1 MKIKPVFLLILGLF
15 NALSVSATT
24 AKWLVPP
31 QYDTISY
38 YSNDLF
44 KCTKNGKIQLVD
56 LSGRLLLP
64 SEADSI
70 TDFSEGYA
78 LVLDR
83 EGKNLRIKGL
93 FPEERGHRFIPVEG
107 KYYAS
112 FYSHFSEGYL
122 VVSDSTERF
131 GYLNVN
137 AVLVLNCQYLKAR
150 PFVKGWASVV
160 VAKGG
165 TRYINK
171 QGKYLTIHGF
181 HFGLLSQGTSFNEKG
196 EALVCHT
203 KKDGQKDFAVI
214 NTKGRVER
222 GFSRTDKDPIRE
234 YDFAFDEEGKGFIP
248 VVNARPSF
256 DSTIVVFS
264 SDGLYGYEKEEQTI
278 LPPQFA
284 YAGNCA
290 DDCAIVALDGKY
302 GIIVFV
308 DGSFYASFDAQYI
321 TLRSGKPLQLCLTLD
336 IPENINQDSLDVK
349 LDNGSGELL
358 YIVLDEDNSYTFLP
372 RLDKKRRN
380 CTIRIEVIAE
390 RLLLWEKTIEK
401 TIDNK
406 SIVDFGAPAKTTEYA
421 NADNLLTVKST
432 VSNNSNASVKVSV
445 SFATPTFEKG
455 SKNSVVSDLNFG
467 ETLAPAEKKE
477 FVLTFRVENLETI
490 KLTMT
495 VKANQRL
502 VGSKSAN
509 IVLKPFDL

>member
-1 MKIKPVFLLILGLF
+1 MILGLF

-24 AKWLVPP
+24 AKWLVSP

-44 KCTKNGKIQLVD
+44 KCTKNGKIQIVD
-56 LSGRLLLP
+56 LLGNQLLP

-83 EGKNLRIKGL
+83 EGQNLRIKGL
-93 FPEERGHRFIPVEG
+93 FTEERGHRFIPVKG

-112 FYSHFSEGYL
+112 FYSHFSEGYV
-122 VVSDSTERF
+122 VVSDSTKRF
-131 GYLNVN
+131 GYLDVY
-137 AVLVLNCQYLKAR
+137 AVLVLYCQYLKAR
-150 PFVKGWASVV
+150 PFVKGWASVE
-160 VAKGG
+160 VASGETK
-165 TRYINK
+165 YIDK
-171 QGKYLTIHGF
+171 QGKFLTIRGF
-181 HFGLLSQGTSFNEKG
+181 HFGVLSQGTSFNEKG

-203 KKDGQKDFAVI
+203 KTDGQKDFAVI
-214 NTKGRVER
+214 NTKGRVDR
-222 GFSRTDKDPIRE
+222 KFSRTDKDPIRE
-234 YDFAFDEEGKGFIP
+234 YDFAFDEEGRGFIP

-264 SDGLYGYEKEEQTI
+264 SNGLYGYEKEEQTI

-308 DGSFYASFDAQYI
+308 DGSFYASFDSQYI
-321 TLRSGKPLQLCLTLD
+321 TLRSGKPMQLRLTLD
-336 IPENINQDSLDVK
+336 IPENINQDSLYVK

-358 YIVLDEDNSYTFLP
+358 HVVLDEDNSFTFLP
-372 RLDKKRRN
+372 RLNKKSKN
-380 CTIRIEVIAE
+380 CTIRIEVSTE
-390 RLLLWEKTIEK
+390 RLLLWEQTIEK

-406 SIVDFGAPAKTTEYA
+406 SILDFGAPAKTSEYA

-432 VSNNSNASVKVSV
+432 VSNNSDTSVKVSV
-445 SFATPTFEKG
+445 AFATPAFNEG
-455 SKNSVVSDLNFG
+455 SKNSVVSDLSFE

-477 FVLTFRVENLETI
+477 FILTFRVENLETI
-490 KLTMT
+490 KLKMT